1 MANSMV
7 KVDIHIIFHIKSTS
21 VTIRKDDLPRLFAYI
36 GGILRSLG
44 SIPIIVGGVYDHIHF
59 LTSLPTTR
67 TLADLMRNTKSKS
80 SRWLKELD
88 ASYAGFAWQDGY
100 GAFSVS
106 PSILDSTITYIRNQE
121 MHHRVKSFQ
130 EEYKAFLEA
139 YQIPYDE
146 RYVFN
151 D

>member
-59 LTSLPTTR
+59 P
-67 TLADLMRNTKSKS
+67 DLIAHDTNPRRFDEDYKIKKQQMAERN
-80 SRWLKELD
+80 
-88 ASYAGFAWQDGY
+88 
-100 GAFSVS
+100 
-106 PSILDSTITYIRNQE
+106 
-121 MHHRVKSFQ
+121 
-130 EEYKAFLEA
+130 
-139 YQIPYDE
+139 
-146 RYVFN
+146 
-151 D
+151 